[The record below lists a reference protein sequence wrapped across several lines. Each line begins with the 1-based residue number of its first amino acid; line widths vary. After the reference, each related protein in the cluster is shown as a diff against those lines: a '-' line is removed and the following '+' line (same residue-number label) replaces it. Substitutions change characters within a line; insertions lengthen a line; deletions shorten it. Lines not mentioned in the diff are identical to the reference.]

1 MLLTIAF
8 WASSAFGNSID
19 VPSSLRSR
27 EYDSPSS
34 STTPSRPSMLTRSPS
49 RIGWLNAS
57 TMPATTFE
65 SVPCAARPMTT
76 ATTAV
81 EAKTALA

>member
-1 MLLTIAF
+1 
-8 WASSAFGNSID
+8 
-19 VPSSLRSR
+19 
-27 EYDSPSS
+27 
-34 STTPSRPSMLTRSPS
+34 MLTRSPR